1 VGVSPKRDS
10 RKSPFH
16 DPTDEEWNCVMAV
29 TVSAPFFVVREA
41 YRYMP
46 TDGSASIAS
55 YITGT
60 SLDINGGRL
69 TC

>member
-1 VGVSPKRDS
+1 
-10 RKSPFH
+10 
-16 DPTDEEWNCVMAV
+16 MAV